1 MRLERR
7 QRTCVL
13 AMLVIGLLAPSGASA
28 AISQPAVV
36 NPNPVNF
43 TPNLED
49 DAVVKNSTAYAVAQ
63 SGDTM
68 FVGGSF
74 HKVTNSSRTVTY
86 TRSNFV
92 AFSAS
97 TGAVNTTLTPSFD
110 GAVWALLANGSS
122 LYVGGDFKN
131 VNGVAHR
138 GLVKINASTGAVDP
152 NFKPVI
158 KWGNVTEIRLVAGRL
173 LIGGT
178 FQNRLAAL
186 DPTTGANTG
195 YLALNI
201 TGSVQ
206 LNAGSTRVYRF
217 AVNPAGNRLVA
228 IGNFTTVAGQPRRQ
242 AFMVR
247 LGTTAT
253 LSPWHPPALDKTC
266 RSAGDI
272 PVYLRDVDFSPDGSY
287 FVFAASGNAP
297 KSEDVGTA
305 VCDAA
310 SRWETADES
319 SLAKATWINYTGGDT
334 LHAVAAT
341 GVTVYV
347 QGHQRWM
354 DNPFGV
360 DFAGPGAVSR
370 PGIAAL
376 DPATGKALDWNP
388 TKTRG
393 VGGKDFLA
401 TSTGLWVASDGNRF
415 KNEFRA
421 SIAFCP
427 LP

>member
-7 QRTCVL
+7 WCACVL
-13 AMLVIGLLAPSGASA
+13 AMLVIGLPAPSAASA
-28 AISQPAVV
+28 AIGQAAIVSPDPA
-36 NPNPVNF
+36 NF

-49 DAVVKNSTAYAVAQ
+49 DGVVKNSSVYAIAQ
-63 SGDTM
+63 SGGTM
-68 FVGGSF
+68 FVGGAF

-86 TRSNFV
+86 TRSNFL
-92 AFSAS
+92 AFSAT
-97 TGAVNTTLTPSFD
+97 TGAVNSMAPTFD

-122 LYVGGDFKN
+122 LYVGGNFKN

-138 GLVKINASTGAVDP
+138 GLVKLNASTGAIDQT
-152 NFKPVI
+152 FKPVI
-158 KWGNVTEIRLVAGRL
+158 KWGNVTEIRMVGGRL

-178 FQNRLAAL
+178 FPKRLAAL
-186 DPTTGANTG
+186 DPTTGADTG
-195 YLALNI
+195 YLSLGI
-201 TGSVQ
+201 TGSIAS
-206 LNAGSTRVYRF
+206 NAGSTRIYRF
-217 AVNPAGNRLVA
+217 AVNPAGDRLVA
-228 IGNFTTVAGQPRRQ
+228 IGNFTSVAGQPRRQ
-242 AFMVR
+242 GFMLR
-247 LGTTAT
+247 LGATAT
-253 LSPWHPPALDKTC
+253 LSAWHPHALDLQC
-266 RSAGDI
+266 SADEI

-287 FVFAASGNAP
+287 FVFASSGYIP
-297 KSEDVGTA
+297 KNGDVGTA

-319 SLAKATWINYTGGDT
+319 ATAHPTWINYTGGDT

-341 GVTVYV
+341 GATVYA

-354 DNPFGV
+354 DNPFGA
-360 DFAGPGAVSR
+360 DSAGAGAVSR

-376 DPATGKALDWNP
+376 DPATGNALSWNP

-401 TSTGLWVASDGNRF
+401 TSTGLWVGSDGNRF

-421 SIAFCP
+421 SLAFCP

>member
-1 MRLERR
+1 MRWSASVFAL
-7 QRTCVL
+7 
-13 AMLVIGLLAPSGASA
+13 LVAALVTPSAGSASIGQA
-28 AISQPAVV
+28 AVV
-36 NPNPVNF
+36 SANPVNF
-43 TPNLED
+43 TPNVED
-49 DAVVKNSTAYAVAQ
+49 DAVIKNATVYAIAQ

-68 FVGGSF
+68 FLGGAF

-86 TRSNFV
+86 TRSNFL

-97 TGAVNTTLTPSFD
+97 SGAVSPVAPAFD

-122 LYVGGDFKN
+122 LYVGGSFKN
-131 VNGVAHR
+131 VGGVAHR
-138 GLVKINASTGAVDP
+138 GLVKINTSTGAVDP
-152 NFKPVI
+152 TFKPVI
-158 KWGNVTEIRLVAGRL
+158 KWGNVTEIRLVGGRL
-173 LIGGT
+173 LVGGT
-178 FQNRLAAL
+178 FPKRLAAL
-186 DPTTGANTG
+186 DPTTGTDTG
-195 YLALNI
+195 YLALGI
-201 TGSVQ
+201 TGSVAS
-206 LNAGSTRVYRF
+206 NAGSTKIYRF
-217 AVNPAGNRLVA
+217 AVNPAGDRLVA

-242 AFMVR
+242 AFMLR
-247 LGTTAT
+247 LGSTAT
-253 LSPWHPPALDKTC
+253 LSPWHPPALDLQC
-266 RSAGDI
+266 SASNT

-287 FVFAASGNAP
+287 FVFASAGYVP
-297 KSEDVGTA
+297 RQGDIGTA

-310 SRWETADES
+310 ARFETADES
-319 SLAKATWINYTGGDT
+319 SLAKATWINYAGGDT

-341 GVTVYV
+341 GATVYV

-354 DNPFGV
+354 DNPFGA

-376 DPATGKALDWNP
+376 DTATGKALSWNP

-401 TSTGLWVASDGNRF
+401 TPTGLWVGSDGNRF
-415 KNEFRA
+415 ANEFRA

>member
-1 MRLERR
+1 MRRHRR
-7 QRTCVL
+7 WGAL
-13 AMLVIGLLAPSGASA
+13 AFGVLVIGLLTPSAGA

-49 DAVVKNSTAYAVAQ
+49 DAVVKNSTVYAIAQ

-86 TRSNFV
+86 TRSNFL

-97 TGAVNTTLTPSFD
+97 TGAVNPMTPSFD

-122 LYVGGDFKN
+122 LYVGGSFKN

-138 GLVKINASTGAVDP
+138 ALVKLNASTGAVDP
-152 NFKPVI
+152 TFKPVI
-158 KWGNVTEIRLVAGRL
+158 NWGNVTEIRLVGGRL

-178 FQNRLAAL
+178 FPRRLAAL
-186 DPTTGANTG
+186 DPTTGADTG
-195 YLALNI
+195 YLALGIN
-201 TGSVQ
+201 GSVQ
-206 LNAGSTRVYRF
+206 SNAGSPRVYRF
-217 AVNPAGNRLVA
+217 AVNPAGDRLVA
-228 IGNFTTVAGQPRRQ
+228 IGNFTTVLGEPRRQ
-242 AFMVR
+242 AFMLR
-247 LGTTAT
+247 LGSNPT
-253 LSPWHPPALDKTC
+253 LSPWHPHALDLQC
-266 RSAGDI
+266 RSTDT

-287 FVFAASGNAP
+287 FVFAASGYLP
-297 KSEDVGTA
+297 KSGDGGTA

-310 SRWETADES
+310 SRWETVDES
-319 SLAKATWINYTGGDT
+319 STAGPSWINYTGGDT
-334 LHAVAAT
+334 LHAVAVT

-347 QGHQRWM
+347 QGHQRWL
-354 DNPFGV
+354 DNPFGA

-370 PGIAAL
+370 PGIGAL

-401 TSTGLWVASDGNRF
+401 TSTGLWVGSDGNRF

-421 SIAFCP
+421 SLAFCP

>member
-7 QRTCVL
+7 WRTCVL

-28 AISQPAVV
+28 AISQAAVV
-36 NPNPVNF
+36 SANPVNF
-43 TPNLED
+43 TPNVED
-49 DAVVKNSTAYAVAQ
+49 DGIVKNASVYAIAQ
-63 SGDTM
+63 SGGTM

-86 TRSNFV
+86 TRANLL

-97 TGAVNTTLTPSFD
+97 TGAVAPLATTFD

-122 LYVGGDFKN
+122 LYVGGNFRN
-131 VNGVAHR
+131 VDGVAHR
-138 GLVKINASTGAVDP
+138 GLVKLNLSTGAVDP
-152 NFKPVI
+152 TFKPVI
-158 KWGNVTEIRLVAGRL
+158 KWGNVTEIRLVGGRL
-173 LIGGT
+173 LVGGT
-178 FQNRLAAL
+178 FPKRLAAL
-186 DPTTGANTG
+186 DPTTGADTG
-195 YLALNI
+195 YLALGI
-201 TGSVQ
+201 TGSVAS
-206 LNAGSTRVYRF
+206 NAGSTRIYRF
-217 AVNPAGNRLVA
+217 AVNPAGDRLVA

-247 LGTTAT
+247 LGSSAT
-253 LSPWHPPALDKTC
+253 LSPWHPQALDLPC
-266 RSAGDI
+266 SSNDI

-287 FVFAASGNAP
+287 FVFASSGYVP
-297 KSEDVGTA
+297 RHGDIGTA

-310 SRWETADES
+310 SRFETADES
-319 SLAKATWINYTGGDT
+319 SLARPTWINYTGGDT

-341 GVTVYV
+341 GSTVYV

-354 DNPFGV
+354 ENPFGA
-360 DFAGPGAVSR
+360 DSAGPGAVSR
-370 PGIAAL
+370 PGIAAV
-376 DPATGKALDWNP
+376 DSATGKVLAWNP

-393 VGGKDFLA
+393 IGGKDFLA
-401 TSTGLWVASDGNRF
+401 TSTGLWVGSDGNRF
-415 KNEFRA
+415 ANEFRA

>member
-1 MRLERR
+1 
-7 QRTCVL
+7 
-13 AMLVIGLLAPSGASA
+13 MLVIGLLAPSGASA
-28 AISQPAVV
+28 AISQGAIVSA
-36 NPNPVNF
+36 NPVNF
-43 TPNLED
+43 TPNVED
-49 DAVVKNSTAYAVAQ
+49 DGVVKNASVYAIAQ

-86 TRSNFV
+86 TRSNLL

-97 TGAVNTTLTPSFD
+97 TGAVAPLATAFD

-122 LYVGGDFKN
+122 LYVGGSFRN

-138 GLVKINASTGAVDP
+138 GLVKLDASTGAVDQT
-152 NFKPVI
+152 FKPVI
-158 KWGNVTEIRLVAGRL
+158 KWGSVTEIRLVGGRL

-178 FQNRLAAL
+178 FPKRLAAL
-186 DPTTGANTG
+186 DPTTGADTG
-195 YLALNI
+195 YLALGI
-201 TGSVQ
+201 TGSIAS
-206 LNAGSTRVYRF
+206 NAGTTRVYRF
-217 AVNPAGNRLVA
+217 AVNPAGDRLVA
-228 IGNFTTVAGQPRRQ
+228 VGNFTSVAGQPRRQ
-242 AFMVR
+242 AFMLR
-247 LGTTAT
+247 LGATAT
-253 LSPWHPPALDKTC
+253 LSAWHPHALDLQC
-266 RSAGDI
+266 SADDI

-287 FVFAASGNAP
+287 FVFASSGYIP
-297 KSEDVGTA
+297 KNGDVGTA

-310 SRWETADES
+310 SRWETGDES
-319 SLAKATWINYTGGDT
+319 ATAHPTWINYTGGDT

-341 GVTVYV
+341 GATVYV

-354 DNPFGV
+354 DNPFGA
-360 DFAGPGAVSR
+360 DSAGAGAVSR

-376 DPATGKALDWNP
+376 DTVTGKALSWNP

-393 VGGKDFLA
+393 IGGKDFLA
-401 TSTGLWVASDGNRF
+401 TSTGLWVGSDGNRF
-415 KNEFRA
+415 ANEFRA

>member
-1 MRLERR
+1 MRFEGRW
-7 QRTCVL
+7 RTCVL
-13 AMLVIGLLAPSGASA
+13 AMLVIGLLAPGGAGA
-28 AISQPAVV
+28 AISQPAIVSAD
-36 NPNPVNF
+36 PVNF

-49 DAVVKNSTAYAVAQ
+49 DGVVKNSTVYAIAQ

-74 HKVTNSSRTVTY
+74 HKVTNSSRAVTY
-86 TRSNFV
+86 ARSNFL

-97 TGAVNTTLTPSFD
+97 TGAVNPMTPSFD

-122 LYVGGDFKN
+122 LYVGGNFKN
-131 VNGVAHR
+131 VDGVPHR
-138 GLVKINASTGAVDP
+138 ALVKLNTSTGAIDP
-152 NFKPVI
+152 AFKPVI
-158 KWGNVTEIRLVAGRL
+158 KWGNVTEIRLVGGRL

-178 FQNRLAAL
+178 FPKGLVAL
-186 DPTTGANTG
+186 DPATGADTG
-195 YLALNI
+195 YLNLGI
-201 TGSVQ
+201 SGKVSF
-206 LNAGSTRVYRF
+206 NAGSTRVYRF
-217 AVNPAGNRLVA
+217 AVNPAGDRLVA

-242 AFMVR
+242 AFMLR
-247 LGTTAT
+247 LGPTAT
-253 LSPWHPPALDKTC
+253 LSPWHPPALDLPCT
-266 RSAGDI
+266 SSGT

-287 FVFAASGNAP
+287 FVFAASGNVPRQA
-297 KSEDVGTA
+297 DLGTA

-310 SRWETADES
+310 SRFETADES
-319 SLAKATWINYTGGDT
+319 STARATWINYTGGDT

-341 GVTVYV
+341 GATVYA

-354 DNPFGV
+354 DNPAGA

-376 DPATGKALDWNP
+376 DSATGKALSWNP

-393 VGGKDFLA
+393 VGGKDFLV
-401 TSTGLWVASDGNRF
+401 TSTGLWVGSDGNRF
-415 KNEFRA
+415 ANEWRA
-421 SIAFCP
+421 SIAFCR

>member
-7 QRTCVL
+7 WRTCVL

-28 AISQPAVV
+28 AISQGAIVSA
-36 NPNPVNF
+36 NPVNF
-43 TPNLED
+43 TPNVED
-49 DAVVKNSTAYAVAQ
+49 DGVVKNASVYAIAQ

-86 TRSNFV
+86 TRSNLL

-97 TGAVNTTLTPSFD
+97 TGAVAPLATAFD

-122 LYVGGDFKN
+122 LYVGGSFRN

-138 GLVKINASTGAVDP
+138 GLVKLDASTGAVDQT
-152 NFKPVI
+152 FKPVI
-158 KWGNVTEIRLVAGRL
+158 KWGNVTEIRLVGGRL

-178 FQNRLAAL
+178 FPKRLAAL
-186 DPTTGANTG
+186 DPTTGADTG
-195 YLALNI
+195 YLALGI
-201 TGSVQ
+201 TGSIAS
-206 LNAGSTRVYRF
+206 NAGTTRVYRF
-217 AVNPAGNRLVA
+217 AVNPAGDRLVA
-228 IGNFTTVAGQPRRQ
+228 VGNFTSVAGQPRRQ
-242 AFMVR
+242 AFMLR
-247 LGTTAT
+247 LGATAT
-253 LSPWHPPALDKTC
+253 LSAWHPHALDLQC
-266 RSAGDI
+266 SADDI

-287 FVFAASGNAP
+287 FVFASSGYIP
-297 KSEDVGTA
+297 KNGDVGTA

-310 SRWETADES
+310 SRWETGDES
-319 SLAKATWINYTGGDT
+319 ATAHPTWINYTGGDT

-341 GVTVYV
+341 GATVYV

-354 DNPFGV
+354 DNPFGA
-360 DFAGPGAVSR
+360 DSAGAGAVSR

-376 DPATGKALDWNP
+376 DTVTGKALSWNP

-393 VGGKDFLA
+393 IGGKDFLA
-401 TSTGLWVASDGNRF
+401 TSTGLWVGSDGNRF
-415 KNEFRA
+415 ANEFRA

>member
-1 MRLERR
+1 
-7 QRTCVL
+7 
-13 AMLVIGLLAPSGASA
+13 MLVIGLLAPSGASA
-28 AISQPAVV
+28 AISQGAIVSA
-36 NPNPVNF
+36 NPVNF
-43 TPNLED
+43 TPNVED
-49 DAVVKNSTAYAVAQ
+49 DGVVKNASVYAIAQ

-86 TRSNFV
+86 TRSNLL

-97 TGAVNTTLTPSFD
+97 TGAVAPLATAFD

-122 LYVGGDFKN
+122 LYVGGSFRN

-138 GLVKINASTGAVDP
+138 GLVKLDASTGAVDQT
-152 NFKPVI
+152 FKPVI
-158 KWGNVTEIRLVAGRL
+158 KWGNVTEIRLVGGRL

-178 FQNRLAAL
+178 FPKRLAAL
-186 DPTTGANTG
+186 DPTTGADTG
-195 YLALNI
+195 YLALGI
-201 TGSVQ
+201 TGSIAS
-206 LNAGSTRVYRF
+206 NAGTTRVYRF
-217 AVNPAGNRLVA
+217 AVNPAGDRLVA
-228 IGNFTTVAGQPRRQ
+228 VGNFTTVAGQPRRQ
-242 AFMVR
+242 AFMLR
-247 LGTTAT
+247 LGATAT
-253 LSPWHPPALDKTC
+253 LSAWHPHALDLQC
-266 RSAGDI
+266 SADDI

-287 FVFAASGNAP
+287 FVFASSGYIP
-297 KSEDVGTA
+297 KNGDVGTA

-310 SRWETADES
+310 SRWETGDES
-319 SLAKATWINYTGGDT
+319 ATAHPTWINYTGGDT

-341 GVTVYV
+341 GATVYV

-354 DNPFGV
+354 DNPFGA
-360 DFAGPGAVSR
+360 DSAGPGAVSR

-376 DPATGKALDWNP
+376 DTVTGKALSWNP

-393 VGGKDFLA
+393 IGGKDFLA
-401 TSTGLWVASDGNRF
+401 TSTGLWVGSDGNRF
-415 KNEFRA
+415 ANEFRA

>member
-7 QRTCVL
+7 WRGCVL
-13 AMLVIGLLAPSGASA
+13 AMLVIGLLAPAGASA
-28 AISQPAVV
+28 AISQAAVV

-49 DAVVKNSTAYAVAQ
+49 DGVVKNAVAYAVAQ
-63 SGDTM
+63 AGDTM
-68 FVGGSF
+68 FVGGAF

-86 TRSNFV
+86 TRSNLL

-97 TGAVNTTLTPSFD
+97 TGAVNSMAPTFD

-122 LYVGGDFKN
+122 LYVGGNFKN

-138 GLVKINASTGAVDP
+138 GLVKLNASTGAVDP
-152 NFKPVI
+152 TFKPVI
-158 KWGNVTEIRLVAGRL
+158 KWGNITEIRLVNGRL
-173 LIGGT
+173 LVGGT
-178 FQNRLAAL
+178 FPKRLAAL
-186 DPTTGANTG
+186 DPATGADTG
-195 YLALNI
+195 YLALGI
-201 TGSVQ
+201 SGSIAS
-206 LNAGSTRVYRF
+206 NAGSVRVYRF
-217 AVNPAGNRLVA
+217 AVNPAGDRLVA

-242 AFMVR
+242 AFMLR
-247 LGTTAT
+247 LGSTAT
-253 LSPWHPPALDKTC
+253 LSPWHPHALDLQCT
-266 RSAGDI
+266 ADDT

-287 FVFAASGNAP
+287 FVFAASGYLP
-297 KSEDVGTA
+297 RTGDVGTA

-310 SRWETADES
+310 SRWESADES
-319 SLAKATWINYTGGDT
+319 ATTGPTWINYTGGDT

-347 QGHQRWM
+347 QGHQRWL
-354 DNPFGV
+354 DNPFGRNE
-360 DFAGPGAVSR
+360 AGPGAVSR
-370 PGIAAL
+370 PGIGAL
-376 DPATGKALDWNP
+376 NPATGKALSWNP

-415 KNEFRA
+415 NNEFRA
-421 SIAFCP
+421 GIAFCP

>member
-28 AISQPAVV
+28 GISQGAVV
-36 NPNPVNF
+36 SANPVNF
-43 TPNLED
+43 TPNVED
-49 DAVVKNSTAYAVAQ
+49 DGVVKNASVYAIAQ

-86 TRSNFV
+86 TRANLL

-97 TGAVNTTLTPSFD
+97 TGAVAPLATTFD

-122 LYVGGDFKN
+122 LYVGGNFRN
-131 VNGVAHR
+131 VDGVAHR
-138 GLVKINASTGAVDP
+138 GLVKLNLSTGAVDP
-152 NFKPVI
+152 TFKPVI
-158 KWGNVTEIRLVAGRL
+158 KWGNVTEIRLVGGRL
-173 LIGGT
+173 LVGGT
-178 FQNRLAAL
+178 FPKRLAAL
-186 DPTTGANTG
+186 DPTTGADTG

-206 LNAGSTRVYRF
+206 SNAGSTRVYRF

-253 LSPWHPPALDKTC
+253 LSPWHPSALDKTC

-354 DNPFGV
+354 DNPFGA

-393 VGGKDFLA
+393 IGGKDFLA

-415 KNEFRA
+415 ANEFRA

>member
-7 QRTCVL
+7 WRTCVL

-28 AISQPAVV
+28 AISQGAIVSA
-36 NPNPVNF
+36 NPVNF
-43 TPNLED
+43 TPNVED
-49 DAVVKNSTAYAVAQ
+49 DGVVKNASVYAIAQ

-86 TRSNFV
+86 TRSNLL

-97 TGAVNTTLTPSFD
+97 TGAVAPLATAFD

-122 LYVGGDFKN
+122 LYVGGSFRN

-138 GLVKINASTGAVDP
+138 GLVKLDASTGAVDQT
-152 NFKPVI
+152 FKPVI
-158 KWGNVTEIRLVAGRL
+158 KWGNVTEIRLVGGRL

-178 FQNRLAAL
+178 FPKRLAAL
-186 DPTTGANTG
+186 DPTTGADTG
-195 YLALNI
+195 YLALGI
-201 TGSVQ
+201 TGSIAS
-206 LNAGSTRVYRF
+206 NAGTTRVYRF
-217 AVNPAGNRLVA
+217 AVNPAGDRLVA
-228 IGNFTTVAGQPRRQ
+228 VGNFTTVAGQPRRQ
-242 AFMVR
+242 AFMLR
-247 LGTTAT
+247 LGATAT
-253 LSPWHPPALDKTC
+253 LSAWHPHALDLQC
-266 RSAGDI
+266 SADDI

-287 FVFAASGNAP
+287 FVFASSGYIP
-297 KSEDVGTA
+297 KNGDVGTA

-310 SRWETADES
+310 SRWETGDES
-319 SLAKATWINYTGGDT
+319 ATAHPTWINYTGGDT

-341 GVTVYV
+341 GATVYV

-354 DNPFGV
+354 DNPFGA
-360 DFAGPGAVSR
+360 DSAGAGAVSR

-376 DPATGKALDWNP
+376 DTVTGKALSWNP

-393 VGGKDFLA
+393 IGGKDFLA
-401 TSTGLWVASDGNRF
+401 TSTGLWVGSDGNRF
-415 KNEFRA
+415 ANEFRA

>member
-1 MRLERR
+1 
-7 QRTCVL
+7 
-13 AMLVIGLLAPSGASA
+13 LVTPSAGSASIGQA
-28 AISQPAVV
+28 AVV
-36 NPNPVNF
+36 SANPVNF
-43 TPNLED
+43 TPNVED
-49 DAVVKNSTAYAVAQ
+49 DAVIKNATVYAIAQ

-68 FVGGSF
+68 FLGGAF

-86 TRSNFV
+86 TRSNFL

-97 TGAVNTTLTPSFD
+97 SGAVSPVAPAFD

-122 LYVGGDFKN
+122 LYVGGSFKN
-131 VNGVAHR
+131 VGGVAHR
-138 GLVKINASTGAVDP
+138 GLVKINTSTGAVDP
-152 NFKPVI
+152 TFKPVI
-158 KWGNVTEIRLVAGRL
+158 KWGNVTEIRLVGGRL
-173 LIGGT
+173 LVGGT
-178 FQNRLAAL
+178 FPKRLAAL
-186 DPTTGANTG
+186 DPTTGTDTG
-195 YLALNI
+195 YLALGI
-201 TGSVQ
+201 TGSVAS
-206 LNAGSTRVYRF
+206 NAGSTKIYRF
-217 AVNPAGNRLVA
+217 AVNPAGDRLVA

-242 AFMVR
+242 AFMLR
-247 LGTTAT
+247 LGSTAT
-253 LSPWHPPALDKTC
+253 LSPWHPPALDLQC
-266 RSAGDI
+266 SASNT

-287 FVFAASGNAP
+287 FVFASAGYVP
-297 KSEDVGTA
+297 RQGDIGTA

-310 SRWETADES
+310 ARFETADES
-319 SLAKATWINYTGGDT
+319 SLAKATWINYAGGDT

-341 GVTVYV
+341 GATVYV

-354 DNPFGV
+354 DNPFGA

-376 DPATGKALDWNP
+376 DTATGKALSWNP

-401 TSTGLWVASDGNRF
+401 TPTGLWVGSDGNRF
-415 KNEFRA
+415 ANEFRA

>member
-7 QRTCVL
+7 WRSCVL

-36 NPNPVNF
+36 SANPVNF
-43 TPNLED
+43 TPNVED
-49 DAVVKNSTAYAVAQ
+49 DAVVKNAAVYAIAQ

-68 FVGGSF
+68 FLGGSF
-74 HKVTNSSRTVTY
+74 HKVTNSSRTVAY
-86 TRSNFV
+86 TRSNFL

-97 TGAVNTTLTPSFD
+97 TGAVSSVAPAFD

-122 LYVGGDFKN
+122 LYVGGNFRN

-138 GLVKINASTGAVDP
+138 GLVKIDTSTGAVDST
-152 NFKPVI
+152 FKPVI
-158 KWGNVTEIRLVAGRL
+158 KWGNVTEIRLVGGRL

-178 FQNRLAAL
+178 FPKRLAAL
-186 DPTTGANTG
+186 DPTTGADTG
-195 YLALNI
+195 YLALGI
-201 TGSVQ
+201 TGSIAS
-206 LNAGSTRVYRF
+206 NAGSTRVYRF
-217 AVNPAGNRLVA
+217 AVNPAGDRLVA

-247 LGTTAT
+247 LGATAT
-253 LSPWHPPALDKTC
+253 LSPWHPPALDLTC
-266 RSAGDI
+266 KSSADI

-287 FVFAASGNAP
+287 FVFAASGNVP
-297 KSEDVGTA
+297 KSEDIGTA

-310 SRWETADES
+310 SRWETADET
-319 SLAKATWINYTGGDT
+319 SLTKATWINYTGGDT

-341 GVTVYV
+341 GATVYV

-354 DNPFGV
+354 DNPFGA

-376 DPATGKALDWNP
+376 DTVTGKALSWNP

-401 TSTGLWVASDGNRF
+401 TSTGLWVGSDGNRF
-415 KNEFRA
+415 ANEFRA
-421 SIAFCP
+421 SIAFCR